1 VRARVAIQGRRPSL
15 LLRLAAAA
23 LVACAAVACG
33 TPLSVYPIVG
43 RQYDAAEDCLGAE
56 GTLDV
61 LEGTA
66 PGDSCLEPRC
76 LLTTDT
82 NELFVSAV
90 CVELAG
96 FDDVTDEE
104 PRRPECEAALLAWD
118 EERYCE

>member
-1 VRARVAIQGRRPSL
+1 VQLRTAKLGRRSP
-15 LLRLAAAA
+15 AF
-23 LVACAAVACG
+23 AAVAAVFVVGGLALGCSS
-33 TPLSVYPIVG
+33 PLRVYPVVG
-43 RQYDAAEDCLGAE
+43 RAYDAEEDCLLEE

-61 LEGTA
+61 IDGTA
-66 PGDSCLEPRC
+66 PADCLEPRC

-104 PRRPECEAALLAWD
+104 PRRPDCEAALLAWD
-118 EERYCE
+118 EERYCD